1 MRSDDAGYL
10 SLRVSRIRI
19 RLRPSQRLT
28 FGAPLEVSTRLSAFR
43 NRDSGYSTKHDRI
56 CLICADVGD
65 APIQRV
71 ERVAVAHMM
80 ATLG

>member
-1 MRSDDAGYL
+1 VSYSAPVPGSSSDRAYETHRSRAKSD
-10 SLRVSRIRI
+10 
-19 RLRPSQRLT
+19 
-28 FGAPLEVSTRLSAFR
+28 GAFPRRRFR

-65 APIQRV
+65 AAIQRV